1 MQAFSQA
8 LLNYFS
14 QVRPTAA
21 IFPVVLIGLIVAF
34 FIKYKREMSP
44 RMGTLEWIQNFDK
57 PKFSLDG
64 KSYPMERKDL
74 LPLLIILA
82 VYAIVAFTNLGSTK
96 DPQSFYTFEGD
107 NDSVVIDL
115 GEQKE
120 ISSIMYYSGLYPGD
134 YDLYYSSNGSNWVRL
149 RDANAQPDAN
159 GDVNDAAMHQS
170 YADLFKWQYA
180 SIGDTSISTRFI
192 RIVARTLPMELGEL
206 ALYDEHGRLV
216 NVSGVD
222 SVLLDEQNTIPDS
235 PSWFNSM
242 YFDEI
247 YHGRTAYENIKN
259 IYPYEITHPPLGKI
273 IISLGIRIFGMTPF
287 GYRFMGA
294 FFGVL
299 MLLPLYILLKNMFG
313 KTKVAMCGTLLFAFE
328 FMHFTQTRIA
338 TIDTYGVFFTLLSFL
353 FMWRWMTA
361 PYTAKLRT
369 TWLDLFLCGL
379 SFGLGCACKWT
390 VLYAGVGLAAL
401 WLLRAIMKYRAVG
414 LGHYGRELLGT
425 IGLSVLFFI
434 VIPVIIY
441 CLSYIPYGLALGYKM
456 PGMLTDGNYYKLIW
470 DNQVYMLT
478 YHNGVNQTHPYSS
491 RWYQWLFDVRPI
503 LYYLQY
509 NGETKSAFGA
519 FNSPLISWAGL
530 AALISIVFAFWKRRK
545 PQAVLIWAGYL
556 CQFLP
561 WVIITRTTFAYH
573 YFGCI
578 LFLTIAISFVF
589 DELIERRSKNDKLVY
604 AFTGLNTALFVLFY
618 PVLSGVEA
626 SVQFCLNVL
635 KWFPSWPWG

>member
-64 KSYPMERKDL
+64 KSHPMERKDL

-180 SIGDTSISTRFI
+180 SIGDTCISTRFI

-361 PYTAKLRT
+361 PYTARLRT

>member
-64 KSYPMERKDL
+64 KSHPMERKDL

-259 IYPYEITHPPLGKI
+259 ITHPPLGKI

-604 AFTGLNTALFVLFY
+604 AFTSLNTALFVLFY

>member
-64 KSYPMERKDL
+64 KSHPMERKDL

-159 GDVNDAAMHQS
+159 GDLNDAAMHQS

-425 IGLSVLFFI
+425 IGLSVLFFS

>member
-64 KSYPMERKDL
+64 KSHPMERKDL

-401 WLLRAIMKYRAVG
+401 WLLRTIMKYRAVG
-414 LGHYGRELLGT
+414 LGQYGRELLGT

>member
-64 KSYPMERKDL
+64 KSHPMERKDL

-414 LGHYGRELLGT
+414 LGQYGRELLGT

>member
-64 KSYPMERKDL
+64 KSHPMERKDL

-390 VLYAGVGLAAL
+390 VLYAGVGLATL

-589 DELIERRSKNDKLVY
+589 DELIERRSKNDRLVY
-604 AFTGLNTALFVLFY
+604 AFTGLNTALFILFY

-626 SVQFCLNVL
+626 SLQFCLNVL

>member
-64 KSYPMERKDL
+64 KSHPMERKDL

-294 FFGVL
+294 FSGVL

-361 PYTAKLRT
+361 PYTAKLRA

-589 DELIERRSKNDKLVY
+589 DELIERRPKNDKLVY

>member
-64 KSYPMERKDL
+64 KSHPMERKDL

-503 LYYLQY
+503 LYDLQY

-589 DELIERRSKNDKLVY
+589 DELIERRSKNDRLVY

>member
-64 KSYPMERKDL
+64 KSHPMERKDL

-170 YADLFKWQYA
+170 YADLFKWQSA

-519 FNSPLISWAGL
+519 FNSPLISW
-530 AALISIVFAFWKRRK
+530 KRRK

>member
-64 KSYPMERKDL
+64 KSHPIERKDL

-414 LGHYGRELLGT
+414 LGQYGRELLGT

>member
-64 KSYPMERKDL
+64 KSHPMERKDL

-149 RDANAQPDAN
+149 RDANAQPDAH

-361 PYTAKLRT
+361 PYTAKLRA

-561 WVIITRTTFAYH
+561 WVIIARTTFAYH

>member
-64 KSYPMERKDL
+64 KSHPMERKDL

-361 PYTAKLRT
+361 PYTAKLRA

>member
-1 MQAFSQA
+1 MQAIAQA
-8 LLNYFS
+8 FGNYFS

-21 IFPVVLIGLIVAF
+21 IFPVALVALIAAF

-64 KSYPMERKDL
+64 KSHPMERRDL
-74 LPLLIILA
+74 IPMLIILA

-107 NDSVVIDL
+107 SSSVVIDL
-115 GEQKE
+115 GEQEE
-120 ISSIMYYSGLYPGD
+120 ISSIMYYTGLYPGD
-134 YDLYYSSNGSNWVRL
+134 YDLYYSANGSNWVRL
-149 RDANAQPDAN
+149 RDADAVADDN
-159 GDVNDAAMHQS
+159 GEVNDAAMHQS

-180 SIGDTSISTRFI
+180 SIGDSPIKTRYI
-192 RIVARTLPMELGEL
+192 RIAARVLPMELGEL
-206 ALYDEHGRLV
+206 ALYDENGQLLD
-216 NVSGVD
+216 VSGVD
-222 SVLLDEQNTIPDS
+222 SVLLDEQNTVPDA
-235 PSWFNSM
+235 PSWYNSM

-287 GYRFMGA
+287 GYRFMGT

-313 KTKVAMCGTLLFAFE
+313 KTKVALCGTVLFAFE

-338 TIDTYGVFFTLLSFL
+338 TIDTYGVFFILLSFL
-353 FMWRWMTA
+353 FMWRWISA
-361 PYTAKLRT
+361 PYDRKMRKS
-369 TWLDLFLCGL
+369 WMDLFLCGL
-379 SFGLGCACKWT
+379 SFGLGCASKWT
-390 VLYAGVGLAAL
+390 VLYAGAGLAVL
-401 WLLRAIMKYRAVG
+401 WLLRVIMKYRAVG
-414 LGHYGRELLGT
+414 LQHYGKELLGT
-425 IGLSVLFFI
+425 IGLSVVFFV
-434 VIPVIIY
+434 VIPVVIY

-456 PGMLTDGNYYKLIW
+456 PSMLTSSGYYKLIW

-478 YHNGVNQTHPYSS
+478 YHNGVNQAHPYSS

-503 LYYLQY
+503 LYYLRY
-509 NGETKSAFGA
+509 DGATKSAFGA
-519 FNSPLISWAGL
+519 FNSPLIAWGGL
-530 AALISIVFAFWKRRK
+530 AAMISSVFAFWKRRK
-545 PQAVLIWAGYL
+545 PQVILIWVGYL

-561 WVIITRTTFAYH
+561 WVFISRTVFAYH

-578 LFLTIAISFVF
+578 LFLTIAISYVF
-589 DELIERRSKNDKLVY
+589 DELLDRNPKNDKLVY
-604 AFTGLNTALFVLFY
+604 GATALNTGLFVLFY
-618 PVLSGVEA
+618 PVLSGTEA

-635 KWFPSWPWG
+635 KWFPTWPWG

>member
-64 KSYPMERKDL
+64 KSHPMERKDL

-180 SIGDTSISTRFI
+180 SIGDTCISTRFI

>member
-1 MQAFSQA
+1 
-8 LLNYFS
+8 
-14 QVRPTAA
+14 
-21 IFPVVLIGLIVAF
+21 
-34 FIKYKREMSP
+34 
-44 RMGTLEWIQNFDK
+44 
-57 PKFSLDG
+57 
-64 KSYPMERKDL
+64 MERAQKTNFAC
-74 LPLLIILA
+74 LIAASLCFA
-82 VYAIVAFTNLGSTK
+82 AALGS
-96 DPQSFYTFEGD
+96 G
-107 NDSVVIDL
+107 
-115 GEQKE
+115 
-120 ISSIMYYSGLYPGD
+120 SG
-134 YDLYYSSNGSNWVRL
+134 
-149 RDANAQPDAN
+149 
-159 GDVNDAAMHQS
+159 
-170 YADLFKWQYA
+170 
-180 SIGDTSISTRFI
+180 
-192 RIVARTLPMELGEL
+192 
-206 ALYDEHGRLV
+206 AL
-216 NVSGVD
+216 
-222 SVLLDEQNTIPDS
+222 
-235 PSWFNSM
+235 
-242 YFDEI
+242 
-247 YHGRTAYENIKN
+247 
-259 IYPYEITHPPLGKI
+259 
-273 IISLGIRIFGMTPF
+273 
-287 GYRFMGA
+287 
-294 FFGVL
+294 
-299 MLLPLYILLKNMFG
+299 
-313 KTKVAMCGTLLFAFE
+313 
-328 FMHFTQTRIA
+328 
-338 TIDTYGVFFTLLSFL
+338 
-353 FMWRWMTA
+353 
-361 PYTAKLRT
+361 
-369 TWLDLFLCGL
+369 
-379 SFGLGCACKWT
+379 FGLGCACKWT

-425 IGLSVLFFI
+425 IGLYVLFFI

>member
-64 KSYPMERKDL
+64 KSHPMERKDL

-361 PYTAKLRT
+361 PYTAKLRA

-414 LGHYGRELLGT
+414 LGQYGRELLGT

>member
-64 KSYPMERKDL
+64 KSHPMERKDL

-273 IISLGIRIFGMTPF
+273 IISLGIRILGMTPF

>member
-64 KSYPMERKDL
+64 KSHPMERKDL

-180 SIGDTSISTRFI
+180 SIGDTCISTRFI

-379 SFGLGCACKWT
+379 SFGLGCACKLT

>member
-64 KSYPMERKDL
+64 KSHPMERKDL

-180 SIGDTSISTRFI
+180 SIGDTCISTRFI

-361 PYTAKLRT
+361 PYTARLRT

-414 LGHYGRELLGT
+414 LGQYGRELLGT

-545 PQAVLIWAGYL
+545 PQAVLIWVGYL

>member
-64 KSYPMERKDL
+64 KSHPMERKDL
-74 LPLLIILA
+74 LPLLLILA
-82 VYAIVAFTNLGSTK
+82 VSAIVAFTNLGSTK

-259 IYPYEITHPPLGKI
+259 IYPYEITHPLLGKI

>member
-64 KSYPMERKDL
+64 KSHPMERKDL

-361 PYTAKLRT
+361 PYTAKLRA

-545 PQAVLIWAGYL
+545 SQAVLIWVGYL

>member
-64 KSYPMERKDL
+64 KSHPMERKDL

-401 WLLRAIMKYRAVG
+401 WLLRTIMKYRAVG
-414 LGHYGRELLGT
+414 LGQYGRELLGT

-456 PGMLTDGNYYKLIW
+456 PGMLTDSNYYKLIW